1 MVPFPLTFEEALVEK
16 ETRGIAVGEARGI
29 AVGEARGE
37 ARGLREAIL
46 QLLALRFG
54 DVPASLKSRLV
65 AISELERL
73 KRVFVRSAEAPSLAE
88 VESVL
93 A

>member
-1 MVPFPLTFEEALVEK
+1 MIPDATLVAALAACMRSKIWDPVEHKLQCMRRVLEEKDPV
-16 ETRGIAVGEARGI
+16 
-29 AVGEARGE
+29 
-37 ARGLREAIL
+37 
-46 QLLALRFG
+46 G

-65 AISELERL
+65 AISELDRL
-73 KRVFVRSAEAPSLAE
+73 KRVFARSAEAPSLAE